1 MKSKKDY
8 IEITVWISEDIA
20 SAYGLFLSN
29 KLTDN
34 EINIEVNR
42 KFPKYYKWEKR
53 KPFYFLYTLL

>member
-8 IEITVWISEDIA
+8 IEITVWISKDFA
-20 SAYGLFLSN
+20 SAYGLFLSK

-42 KFPKYYKWEKR
+42 RFPKYYKWEKR
-53 KPFYFLYTLL
+53 